1 MKRFILLFFISLSF
15 LTFSQENQPKIVV
28 QGTGTIKT
36 VPDRVVI
43 NFTVVTSDENPL
55 IASETNK
62 KIMVRVEETLVKLKI
77 PKENLTTLGYTV
89 VKEKSE
95 KDEPAGKTEKYFVR
109 NNLSLNFDDIDRI
122 GQIISSLEEAGV
134 NLIQGLN
141 FYSSKSELLENEVL
155 VKAYK
160 NAFEKAQ
167 AIAKTAGYTIK
178 PLEIVSD
185 SFAPRVMFTENTSVN
200 STASVQIYAPQT
212 LNFIG
217 NLRVTFLM
225 EKEAK

>member
-1 MKRFILLFFISLSF
+1 MRKFILLFFILFSVFS
-15 LTFSQENQPKIVV
+15 FSQENQPKIIV

-36 VPDRVVI
+36 IPDRVVI

-55 IASETNK
+55 VASETNK
-62 KIMVRVEETLVKLKI
+62 KIMTRVEETLVKLKI

-89 VKEKSE
+89 VKEKPG
-95 KDEPAGKTEKYFVR
+95 KDESAEKIEKYFVR

-122 GQIISSLEEAGV
+122 GEIISALEQAGV

-155 VKAYK
+155 VKAYR

-178 PLEIVSD
+178 PLEIISD

-200 STASVQIYAPQT
+200 SNASVQIYAPQT

-217 NLRVTFLM
+217 NLRVTFIM